1 MAATIS
7 KMWSVLKF
15 WSFPGGLHKPTLQ
28 WNTEKWSLACQGG
41 CYPWDRAPF
50 KVPSDRHFGT
60 RKFVFRQLNFI
71 ATKMNKRSMGHI
83 LTWGKQIIS
92 INKSEFII
100 MLINKRKNPHEL
112 KWFFIRTN
120 LNHFHTRMLCAKF
133 VWNWPSGDKE
143 IFNSVKGF
151 YYFIIRPHKN
161 NL

>member
-1 MAATIS
+1 
-7 KMWSVLKF
+7 MWSVLKF

-50 KVPSDRHFGT
+50 NVPSDGHFGT

-100 MLINKRKNPHEL
+100 MLINKRKKPMNWNGSSFKQTWITFTQGCFVQNLFEIGPVE
-112 KWFFIRTN
+112 IRKY
-120 LNHFHTRMLCAKF
+120 LIL
-133 VWNWPSGDKE
+133 
-143 IFNSVKGF
+143 
-151 YYFIIRPHKN
+151 
-161 NL
+161 